1 MFYLKCNDEVTLE
14 KLIPINSYEDL
25 QVGDYV
31 ICTDIVT
38 DSREVLG
45 LIGCVRELLDI
56 STSPRIEYASNGSQ
70 KFNKRWFTDI
80 KALKKLDKNVCDY
93 EHEEDIFEDVDVKLL
108 RKEILEK
115 LSKE

>member
-1 MFYLKCNDEVTLE
+1 MFYLKGNDEVTLE
-14 KLIPINSYEDL
+14 KLIPINSCEDL

-45 LIGCVRELLDI
+45 LIGYVEELFNVH
-56 STSPRIEYASNGSQ
+56 TSLRIAYASNDSQ
-70 KFNKRWFTDI
+70 KFNKHWFTNI

-93 EHEEDIFEDVDVKLL
+93 EHEEDIFEDIDVKSL
-108 RKEILEK
+108 REEILEK